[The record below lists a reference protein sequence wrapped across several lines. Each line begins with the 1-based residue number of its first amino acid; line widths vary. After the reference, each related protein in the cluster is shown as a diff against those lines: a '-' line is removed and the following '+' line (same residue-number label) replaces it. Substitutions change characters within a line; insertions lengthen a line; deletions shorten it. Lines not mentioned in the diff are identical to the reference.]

1 MGGYLSGCHPQEIFS
16 NYPLLFAS
24 WCPQPCLDVTAL
36 KEQEDGPFAVIRVF
50 IGVNEGP
57 VIIHS

>member
-1 MGGYLSGCHPQEIFS
+1 MSSSRDFLELPFVVCFMVPPALS
-16 NYPLLFAS
+16 
-24 WCPQPCLDVTAL
+24 VTAL